1 MFTNECW
8 KDYELLDATNGER
21 LERWGKYILIRPDPQ
36 VIWNSPRR
44 HPLWNS
50 PHGVYRRAKSGGGQW
65 VVSKMPADWNIR
77 YGELEF
83 KLRPIKI
90 MEKKMTKK
98 EMFTLIATLNASN
111 QAIVDFCNHEIELLD
126 NKKSNGNKK
135 ANEKMEK
142 SVELVYNALVSVGR
156 AVTTSELI
164 AETDLSALVNESGV
178 VSTQK
183 VSAML
188 KKLKEQGK
196 VESYTDKKKTYFR
209 IKAE

>member
-1 MFTNECW
+1 
-8 KDYELLDATNGER
+8 
-21 LERWGKYILIRPDPQ
+21 
-36 VIWNSPRR
+36 
-44 HPLWNS
+44 
-50 PHGVYRRAKSGGGQW
+50 
-65 VVSKMPADWNIR
+65 
-77 YGELEF
+77 
-83 KLRPIKI
+83 

-135 ANEKMEK
+135 ANEKVAKE
-142 SVELVYNALVSVGR
+142 VEIVYNALVSVGR
-156 AVTTSELI
+156 AVTASELI
-164 AETDLSALVNESGV
+164 AETDLTALENESGV

-183 VSAML
+183 VSAMF

-209 IKAE
+209 IKTE

>member
-1 MFTNECW
+1 
-8 KDYELLDATNGER
+8 
-21 LERWGKYILIRPDPQ
+21 
-36 VIWNSPRR
+36 
-44 HPLWNS
+44 
-50 PHGVYRRAKSGGGQW
+50 
-65 VVSKMPADWNIR
+65 
-77 YGELEF
+77 
-83 KLRPIKI
+83 

-111 QAIVDFCNHEIELLD
+111 QEIVDFCNHEIELLD

-135 ANEKMEK
+135 ANEKVAKE
-142 SVELVYNALVSVGR
+142 VEIVYNALVSVGR
-156 AVTTSELI
+156 AVTASELI
-164 AETDLSALVNESGV
+164 AETDLTALENESGV

-183 VSAML
+183 VSAMF